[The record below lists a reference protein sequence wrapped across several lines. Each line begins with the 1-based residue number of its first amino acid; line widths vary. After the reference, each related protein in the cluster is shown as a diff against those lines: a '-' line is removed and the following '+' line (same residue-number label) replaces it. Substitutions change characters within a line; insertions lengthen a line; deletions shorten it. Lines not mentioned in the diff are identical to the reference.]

1 MADIRP
7 FRAYRP
13 VKEKTAEIASL
24 PYDVFSREEARVY
37 VAEHPG
43 CFLAIDRPETQFPP
57 DADMYA
63 PKVYQEAHDLLW
75 KLIHEGT
82 FVQEDVPCY
91 YLYEQSFRG
100 RTQCGIVAVASI
112 DDYENG
118 VIKKH
123 ENTREEKEQDRI
135 RHVDVCNAQ
144 TGPIFLCYRRNES
157 LSALIADIREEEP
170 AVAFEG
176 ADGSTN
182 RVFVISDEMR
192 IKTIQEAFASM
203 NAVYI
208 ADGHHR
214 CASAVKVGLQ
224 RREMGKV
231 QGELPSDH
239 FLSVLFADNELEIL
253 DYNRVVKDLNGLTP
267 EEFLQALRKGFD
279 VEPWNGEA
287 NCFADVE
294 GCPKPHAKGC
304 ISMYLGEKWYLLSAH
319 PSIRS
324 IDAVDGL
331 DVSLLQKHVLTPILG
346 IEDPRTDARIDFVGG
361 IRGLKELER
370 RCKEDAK
377 VAFAMCPTLLQ
388 DLFRVADEGR
398 LMPPKSTWFEPKLLS
413 GLFIHTLE
421 VL

>member
-13 VKEKTAEIASL
+13 AKELTEQIACL
-24 PYDVFSREEARVY
+24 PYDVFSREEASAY
-37 VAEHPG
+37 TKAHQG
-43 CFLAIDRPETQFPP
+43 CFLEIDRPETQFPP
-57 DADMYA
+57 DTDMYA

-75 KLIHEGT
+75 KRIHAGD
-82 FVQEDVPCY
+82 FVQEEKPCY
-91 YLYEQSFRG
+91 YLYEQTFRG
-100 RTQCGIVAVASI
+100 RTQSGIVAVSSI

-118 VIKKH
+118 IIKKH

-144 TGPIFLCYRRNES
+144 TGPIFLCYRRNE
-157 LSALIADIREEEP
+157 ALAALTARVRAGEP
-170 AVAFEG
+170 SVSF
-176 ADGSTN
+176 DGPDGTKN
-182 RVFVISDEMR
+182 RIFVIDDDAA
-192 IKTIQEAFASM
+192 IKEIRDGFSGM

-214 CASAVKVGLQ
+214 TASAVRVGLE
-224 RREMGKV
+224 RRKLAKEGV
-231 QGELPSDH
+231 SLPSDH

-253 DYNRVVKDLNGLTP
+253 DYNRVVKDLNGLSAQ
-267 EEFLQALRKGFD
+267 EFLQALRKGFD
-279 VEPWNGEA
+279 VEPAREDA
-287 NCFADVE
+287 NCFVMED
-294 GCPKPHAKGC
+294 GCPKPTAKGC
-304 ISMYLGEKWYLLSAH
+304 ISMYLEGQWYLLSAH

-331 DVSLLQKHVLTPILG
+331 DVSLLQKHVLTPVLG
-346 IEDPRTDARIDFVGG
+346 IGDPRTDPRIDFVGG

-370 RCKEDAK
+370 RCETDCKA
-377 VAFAMCPTLLQ
+377 AFAMCPTSLQ

-413 GLFIHTLE
+413 GLFIHSLA
-421 VL
+421 